1 MVAFDKIRIGPFD
14 DPPNMI
20 AAITCVGQHHKKI
33 CHLYGTDRTVVLRHH
48 GKRQNFR
55 CPYPPSSKLYPFQ
68 NMFLFNRNI
77 AYHIIH
83 CLPCFCVCV
92 DIQLVFAR
100 QDPTPWIWSRC
111 SWVTKIA
118 SRSSGLRPT
127 SSNNEVIFLPLS
139 PASTRIRFCCSRYI
153 TNFLN
158 FR

>member
-1 MVAFDKIRIGPFD
+1 
-14 DPPNMI
+14 MI
-20 AAITCVGQHHKKI
+20 PEHDRCNNLCRSTSQKI

-55 CPYPPSSKLYPFQ
+55 CPYPHRQNFTHFK

-127 SSNNEVIFLPLS
+127 SSNNEVIFCRSVLRPLGFVFV
-139 PASTRIRFCCSRYI
+139 ALDI
-153 TNFLN
+153 
-158 FR
+158 